1 MNVLFTRKFTKQFR
15 KLPDKSR
22 HQFHNRLELFL
33 AARNHVLL
41 RQHALRG
48 KYAGYYGIDVSG
60 DLRAVFRYQ
69 SQGSVIFSLIGTHSQ
84 IY

>member
-1 MNVLFTRKFTKQFR
+1 MNVLFTKKFTKQFR

-22 HQFHNRLELFL
+22 HRFHSRLELFL
-33 AARNHVLL
+33 TDQNHALL
-41 RQHALRG
+41 RRHALKG
-48 KYAGYYGIDVSG
+48 KYAGYYGLDVSG

-69 SQGSVIFSLIGTHSQ
+69 SQSSVIFSLVGTRSQ

>member
-1 MNVLFTRKFTKQFR
+1 MNVLFTKKFTKQFR

-22 HQFHNRLELFL
+22 HQFHSRLELFL
-33 AARNHVLL
+33 TDQNHALL
-41 RQHALRG
+41 RRHALKG
-48 KYAGYYGIDVSG
+48 KYAGYYSLDVSG

-69 SQGSVIFSLIGTHSQ
+69 SQNSVIFSLIGTHSR